1 MTYPQQPYPPQG
13 QPGYPQQYPQPG
25 YPAAPPQAPQYP
37 PQAPPGYY
45 QPPQAPQYPPQAPPQ
60 QGYYQPPAAPPGPA
74 PARAT
79 LGEFMDQQSGG
90 GGSATS
96 KFFTK
101 TRPQG
106 SWLQLQVA
114 RDLLSSDVQQ
124 QENDGVLQFFKTG
137 GQPDP
142 RKPKLVLKVPTLVLS
157 SSDPAGHMAV
167 FADGM
172 SSIWLKGV
180 LRDALVAAI
189 GAAGIPEPSRVLVG
203 GRIGGAVITM
213 ISAGSRPSRDPKFSD
228 TNLFD
233 FRYTPGGRELEGLGE
248 IDPSA
253 PAPSAPA
260 PPLPDMTAQYQQLAQ
275 ATAVPDVPAQYQQLA
290 QATAVPYDPA
300 QPYAQQAP
308 GFSYP
313 APPAQSPFA
322 APAQAMPAAPPV
334 PAAPS
339 AAPGTPS
346 YPPQAP
352 PQAPNPG
359 YQLPQAP
366 PTSVSLYPN
375 PGYQPPQNVY
385 APPPQAPGYPSQ
397 PPAPPQTPLDAEK
410 QATLQATLARLRG
423 EG

>member
-60 QGYYQPPAAPPGPA
+60 QGYYQPPAAPPGPVVDK
-74 PARAT
+74 ARLT
-79 LGEFMDQQSGG
+79 LGEFMDQPTGG

-114 RDLLSSDVQQ
+114 RDLTQSDVQQ

-189 GAAGIPEPSRVLVG
+189 GAAGIPEPGRVLVG

-248 IDPSA
+248 SDAAA
-253 PAPSAPA
+253 PAAA
-260 PPLPDMTAQYQQLAQ
+260 PPLPDMTTQYQTQAAQLAQ
-275 ATAVPDVPAQYQQLA
+275 AAEVQYAPPAAPAVA
-290 QATAVPYDPA
+290 YDPA

-313 APPAQSPFA
+313 APPAQPPFA
-322 APAQAMPAAPPV
+322 APAQAMPAAPPA

-346 YPPQAP
+346 YPREI
-352 PQAPNPG
+352 
-359 YQLPQAP
+359 
-366 PTSVSLYPN
+366 PN

-385 APPPQAPGYPSQ
+385 ASPPQAPGYPSQ

>member
-172 SSIWLKGV
+172 ASIWLKGV

-189 GAAGIPEPSRVLVG
+189 GAAGIPEPGRVLVG
-203 GRIGGAVITM
+203 GHIGGAVITM

-248 IDPSA
+248 IDAAAPAAAPSA
-253 PAPSAPA
+253 PAAA
-260 PPLPDMTAQYQQLAQ
+260 PPLPDMATQYQQLAQ
-275 ATAVPDVPAQYQQLA
+275 ATVDPITVLGQQAAQLAQLA

-313 APPAQSPFA
+313 APPAQPPFA
-322 APAQAMPAAPPV
+322 APAQAMPAAPPA

-346 YPPQAP
+346 YPQLMP
-352 PQAPNPG
+352 PVPDHG
-359 YQLPQAP
+359 
-366 PTSVSLYPN
+366 S
-375 PGYQPPQNVY
+375 QPPQNVY
-385 APPPQAPGYPSQ
+385 PPQAPGYPSQ